1 MIALHGVSKREECPL
16 SPAEDRPT
24 LAQIAAASG
33 VSVSTVS
40 KVLNRRG
47 DVGAATRQR
56 LEQALSQYGYV
67 RRRQTEPSLE
77 PVPTIDLVVRGLDG
91 SWAASAASGA
101 EATAYE
107 AGFRVVISVARPPTE
122 QGDWVDAVIAAGSQG
137 VLLGLV
143 DLVGDE
149 LLRLQHANIPYV
161 VIDPLADPPTG
172 AYSVGTSNW
181 AGAHE
186 ATQYLIDHGHRAIA
200 LITGP
205 AQHLYVHARIAG
217 FRSAMAAAGLTVRP
231 EHIRHGTYDR
241 ASGRELTAAV
251 LATSPRPTALFICSD
266 HMAIGGYEAIAE
278 AGLKV
283 PDDIS
288 VVGFD
293 DLPEARWVHPNLT
306 TVRQPIKDMA
316 ASATSTLIRLI
327 HGVRVDSRRQELA
340 TALIERESTRDLG
353 HRPAR

>member
-1 MIALHGVSKREECPL
+1 MTPRPSSFENRGVAL
-16 SPAEDRPT
+16 SPAQDRPT

-56 LEQALSQYGYV
+56 LEQALTQYGYV
-67 RRRQTEPSLE
+67 RRRQVEAGMD

-91 SWAASAASGA
+91 SWAASAASGV

-107 AGFRVVISVARPPTE
+107 AGFRVVISVARPRTE
-122 QGDWVDAVIAAGSQG
+122 RGDWVDAVISAGSRG

-143 DLVGDE
+143 DLAGDE
-149 LLRLQHANIPYV
+149 LSRLAQADLPYV
-161 VIDPLADPPTG
+161 VIDPLADPPPG
-172 AYSVGTSNW
+172 AFSVGTSNW

-186 ATQYLIDHGHRAIA
+186 ATQYLIDHGHRDIA

-205 AQHLYVHARIAG
+205 SEHLYVKARIAG
-217 FRSAMAAAGLTVRP
+217 FRSAMAGSGLPVRA
-231 EHIRHGTYDR
+231 EHVRHGTYDR
-241 ASGRELTAAV
+241 ASGREQAAAV

-278 AGLKV
+278 AGLTV

-288 VVGFD
+288 VIGFD
-293 DLPEARWVHPNLT
+293 DLPEARWVQPNLT

-316 ASATSTLIRLI
+316 ASATSMLVRLI

-340 TALIERESTRDLG
+340 TSLIERESTRDLI
-353 HRPAR
+353 R